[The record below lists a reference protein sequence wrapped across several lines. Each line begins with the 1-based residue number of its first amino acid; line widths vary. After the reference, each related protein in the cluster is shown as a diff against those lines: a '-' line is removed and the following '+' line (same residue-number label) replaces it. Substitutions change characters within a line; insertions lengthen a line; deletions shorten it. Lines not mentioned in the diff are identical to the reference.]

1 MFYIIGV
8 NPNIERAA
16 GSIME
21 QIWIEKYRPNN
32 LSEVVGQEAVTS
44 RLKNYVKESSMPH
57 LLFAGPAGIG
67 KTTSALALAREM
79 FGELWKH
86 NLHELNA
93 SDERGIDVVRGK
105 IKEFARTAPLGEKGF
120 KIIFLDEA
128 DALTGAA
135 QAALR
140 RTMEKYSRTCRFV
153 MSCNYSSKIIDPIQS
168 RCAVFRFRPIKAEDL
183 EKYLKFVAAKE
194 NVNVT
199 KDGFESLTYLAQG
212 DLRRAINGLQMAA
225 AAKTDVTSDVVYQA
239 VAAAR
244 PEEVKEALESALS
257 GNFSTAREKL
267 DTLQITYGLAGED
280 VLRQMHRTVRDLD
293 IQDNVKVL
301 MIEKLA
307 EADFRLSEGAN
318 SRIQIEAVVASF
330 AILGRNLSKT

>member
-1 MFYIIGV
+1 
-8 NPNIERAA
+8 
-16 GSIME
+16 ME
-21 QIWIEKYRPNN
+21 EIWIEKYRPSN
-32 LSEVVGQEAVTS
+32 LSEVVGQTPITS
-44 RLKNYVKESSMPH
+44 RLKNYVKERSMPH
-57 LLFAGPAGIG
+57 LLFAGPAGTG
-67 KTTSALALAREM
+67 KTTCALALAKEL

-105 IKEFARTAPLGEKGF
+105 IKEFARTAPLGEDGF

-153 MSCNYSSKIIDPIQS
+153 MSCNFSSKIIDPIQS
-168 RCAVFRFRPIKAEDL
+168 RCAVFRFRPLKAEDV
-183 EKYLKFVAAKE
+183 ERYLKFVAVKE
-194 NVNVT
+194 ELNID
-199 KDGFESLTYLAQG
+199 KEAYESLTYLAQG
-212 DLRRAINGLQMAA
+212 DLRRAINGLQMTAA
-225 AAKTDVTSDVVYQA
+225 ANVDITPDVVYQA

-244 PEEVKEALESALS
+244 PEEVKEALEMSLNN
-257 GNFSTAREKL
+257 NFAGARERL

-280 VLRQMHRTVRDLD
+280 VLRQMHRSVRDIEVPD
-293 IQDNVKVL
+293 TIKVQ

-318 SRIQIEAVVASF
+318 ARIQIEAVIANF
-330 AILGRNLSKT
+330 AVLGRHIPEQ

>member
-1 MFYIIGV
+1 
-8 NPNIERAA
+8 
-16 GSIME
+16 ME
-21 QIWIEKYRPNN
+21 EIWIEKYRPSN
-32 LSEVVGQEAVTS
+32 LSEVVGQTPIPS
-44 RLKNYVKESSMPH
+44 RLKNYVKERSMPH
-57 LLFAGPAGIG
+57 LLFAGPAGTG
-67 KTTSALALAREM
+67 KTTCALALAKEL

-105 IKEFARTAPLGEKGF
+105 IKEFARTAPLGEDGF

-153 MSCNYSSKIIDPIQS
+153 MPCNFSSKIIDPIQS
-168 RCAVFRFRPIKAEDL
+168 RCAVFRFRPLKAEDV
-183 EKYLKFVAAKE
+183 ERYLKFVAVKE
-194 NVNVT
+194 ELNID
-199 KDGFESLTYLAQG
+199 KEAYESLTYLAQG

-225 AAKTDVTSDVVYQA
+225 AANVDITPDVVYQA

-244 PEEVKEALESALS
+244 PEEVKEALEMSLNN
-257 GNFSTAREKL
+257 NFAGARERL

-280 VLRQMHRTVRDLD
+280 VLRQMHRSVRDIEVPD
-293 IQDNVKVL
+293 TIKVQ

-318 SRIQIEAVVASF
+318 ARIQIEAVIANF
-330 AILGRNLSKT
+330 AVLGRHIPEP

>member
-1 MFYIIGV
+1 
-8 NPNIERAA
+8 
-16 GSIME
+16 ME
-21 QIWIEKYRPNN
+21 EIWTEKYRPSN
-32 LSEVVGQEAVTS
+32 LSEVVGQTPITG
-44 RLKNYVKESSMPH
+44 RLKNYVKERSMPH
-57 LLFAGPAGIG
+57 LLFAGPAGTG
-67 KTTSALALAREM
+67 KTTCALALAREL

-105 IKEFARTAPLGEKGF
+105 IKEFARTAPLGEDGF

-153 MSCNYSSKIIDPIQS
+153 MSCNFSSKIIDPIQS
-168 RCAVFRFRPIKAEDL
+168 RCAVFRFRPLKAEDV
-183 EKYLKFVAAKE
+183 ERYLKFVAVKE
-194 NVNVT
+194 ELNID
-199 KDGFESLTYLAQG
+199 KEAYESLTYLAQG

-225 AAKTDVTSDVVYQA
+225 AANVDITSDVVYQA

-244 PEEVKEALESALS
+244 PEEVKEALEMSLNN
-257 GNFSTAREKL
+257 NFAGARERL

-280 VLRQMHRTVRDLD
+280 VLRQMHRTVRDLEVPD
-293 IQDNVKVL
+293 TIKVQ

-318 SRIQIEAVVASF
+318 SRIQIEAVIANF
-330 AILGRNLSKT
+330 AVLGRHIPEP

>member
-1 MFYIIGV
+1 
-8 NPNIERAA
+8 
-16 GSIME
+16 ME
-21 QIWIEKYRPNN
+21 EIWTEKYRPSN
-32 LSEVVGQEAVTS
+32 LSEVVGQTPITD
-44 RLKNYVKESSMPH
+44 RLKNYVKERSMPH
-57 LLFAGPAGIG
+57 LLFAGPAGTG
-67 KTTSALALAREM
+67 KTTCALALAKEL

-105 IKEFARTAPLGEKGF
+105 IKEFARTAPLGEDGF

-140 RTMEKYSRTCRFV
+140 RTMEIYSRTCRFV
-153 MSCNYSSKIIDPIQS
+153 MSCNFSSKIIDPIQS
-168 RCAVFRFRPIKAEDL
+168 RCAVFRFRPLKAEDV
-183 EKYLKFVAAKE
+183 ERYLKFVAVKE
-194 NVNVT
+194 ELNID
-199 KDGFESLTYLAQG
+199 KEAYESLTYLAQG

-225 AAKTDVTSDVVYQA
+225 AANVDITPDVVYQA

-244 PEEVKEALESALS
+244 PEEVKEALEMSLNN
-257 GNFSTAREKL
+257 NFAGARERL

-280 VLRQMHRTVRDLD
+280 VIRQMHRTVRDLEVPD
-293 IQDNVKVL
+293 TIKVQ

-318 SRIQIEAVVASF
+318 SRIQIEAVIANF
-330 AILGRNLSKT
+330 AVLGRHIPEP

>member
-1 MFYIIGV
+1 
-8 NPNIERAA
+8 
-16 GSIME
+16 ME
-21 QIWIEKYRPNN
+21 EIWIEKYRPSN
-32 LSEVVGQEAVTS
+32 LSEVVGQTPVTS
-44 RLKNYVKESSMPH
+44 RLKNYVKERSMPH
-57 LLFAGPAGIG
+57 LLFAGPAGTG
-67 KTTSALALAREM
+67 KTTCALALAKEL

-105 IKEFARTAPLGEKGF
+105 IKEFARTAPLGEDGF

-153 MSCNYSSKIIDPIQS
+153 MSCNFSSKIIEPIQS
-168 RCAVFRFRPIKAEDL
+168 RCAVFRFRPLKAEDV
-183 EKYLKFVAAKE
+183 ERYLKFVAVKE
-194 NVNVT
+194 ELNID
-199 KDGFESLTYLAQG
+199 KEAYESLTYLAQG

-225 AAKTDVTSDVVYQA
+225 AAKVDITPDVVYQA

-244 PEEVKEALESALS
+244 PEEVKDALEMSLNN
-257 GNFSTAREKL
+257 NFAGARERL

-280 VLRQMHRTVRDLD
+280 VLRQMHRSVRDLEVPD
-293 IQDNVKVL
+293 TIKVQ

-318 SRIQIEAVVASF
+318 ARIQIEAVIANF
-330 AILGRNLSKT
+330 AVLGRHISEQ

>member
-1 MFYIIGV
+1 
-8 NPNIERAA
+8 
-16 GSIME
+16 ME
-21 QIWIEKYRPNN
+21 EIWIEKYRPSN
-32 LSEVVGQEAVTS
+32 LSEVVGQTPITS
-44 RLKNYVKESSMPH
+44 RLKNYVKERSMPH
-57 LLFAGPAGIG
+57 LLFAGPAGTG
-67 KTTSALALAREM
+67 KTTCALALAKEL

-105 IKEFARTAPLGEKGF
+105 IKEFARTAPLGEDGF

-153 MSCNYSSKIIDPIQS
+153 MSCNFSSKIIDPIQS
-168 RCAVFRFRPIKAEDL
+168 RCAVFRFRPLKAEDV
-183 EKYLKFVAAKE
+183 ERYLKFVAVKE
-194 NVNVT
+194 ELNID
-199 KDGFESLTYLAQG
+199 KEAYESLTYLAQG
-212 DLRRAINGLQMAA
+212 DLRRAINGLQMTAA
-225 AAKTDVTSDVVYQA
+225 ANVDITADVVYQA

-244 PEEVKEALESALS
+244 PEEVKEALEMSLNN
-257 GNFSTAREKL
+257 NFAGARERL

-280 VLRQMHRTVRDLD
+280 VLRQMHRSVRDIEVPD
-293 IQDNVKVL
+293 TIKVQ

-318 SRIQIEAVVASF
+318 ARIQIEAVIANF
-330 AILGRNLSKT
+330 AVLGRHIPEQ

>member
-1 MFYIIGV
+1 
-8 NPNIERAA
+8 
-16 GSIME
+16 ME
-21 QIWIEKYRPNN
+21 EIWIEKYRPTN
-32 LSEVVGQEAVTS
+32 LSEVVGQSSVTD
-44 RLKNYVKESSMPH
+44 RLKNYVKERSMPH

-67 KTTSALALAREM
+67 KTTSALALAKEM

-105 IKEFARTAPLGEKGF
+105 IKEFARTAPLGEDGF

-140 RTMEKYSRTCRFV
+140 RTMERYARTCRFI
-153 MSCNYSSKIIDPIQS
+153 MSCNFSSKIIDPIQS
-168 RCAVFRFRPIKAEDL
+168 RCAVFRFKPIKAEDL
-183 EKYLKFVAAKE
+183 EKYLKFVASKE
-194 NVNVT
+194 GLKIT
-199 KDGFESLTYLAQG
+199 SEGYQAITYLAQG

-225 AAKTDVTSDVVYQA
+225 AAKKEITPDVVYQA

-244 PEEVKEALESALS
+244 PDEVKEALELALDGNYS
-257 GNFSTAREKL
+257 GARERL

-280 VLRQMHRTVRDLD
+280 VIRQMHRSVRDLEISD
-293 IQDNVKVL
+293 IVKVQ

-318 SRIQIEAVVASF
+318 SRIQIEAVVANF
-330 AILGRNLSKT
+330 AILGRNMSKT

>member
-1 MFYIIGV
+1 
-8 NPNIERAA
+8 
-16 GSIME
+16 ME
-21 QIWIEKYRPNN
+21 EIWIEKYRPTN
-32 LSEVVGQEAVTS
+32 LSEVVGQSSVTD
-44 RLKNYVKESSMPH
+44 RLKNYVKERSMPH

-79 FGELWKH
+79 FGDLWKH

-105 IKEFARTAPLGEKGF
+105 IKEFARTAPLGEDGF

-140 RTMEKYSRTCRFV
+140 RTMERYARTCRFI
-153 MSCNYSSKIIDPIQS
+153 MSCNFSSKIIDPIQS
-168 RCAVFRFRPIKAEDL
+168 RCAVFRFKPIKAEDL
-183 EKYLKFVAAKE
+183 EKYLKFVASKE
-194 NVNVT
+194 GLKIT
-199 KDGFESLTYLAQG
+199 GEGYQAITYLAQG

-225 AAKTDVTSDVVYQA
+225 AAKKEITPDVVYQA

-244 PEEVKEALESALS
+244 PDEVKEALELALDGNYS
-257 GNFSTAREKL
+257 GARERL

-280 VLRQMHRTVRDLD
+280 VIRQMHRSVRDLKISD
-293 IQDNVKVL
+293 IVKVQ

-318 SRIQIEAVVASF
+318 SRIQIEAVVANF
-330 AILGRNLSKT
+330 AILGRNMDKT

>member
-1 MFYIIGV
+1 
-8 NPNIERAA
+8 
-16 GSIME
+16 ME
-21 QIWIEKYRPNN
+21 EIWIEKYRPSN
-32 LSEVVGQEAVTS
+32 LSEVVGQTPVTS
-44 RLKNYVKESSMPH
+44 RLKNYVKERSMPH
-57 LLFAGPAGIG
+57 LLFAGPAGTG
-67 KTTSALALAREM
+67 KTTCALALAKEL

-105 IKEFARTAPLGEKGF
+105 IKEFARTAPLGEDGF

-153 MSCNYSSKIIDPIQS
+153 MSCNFSSKIIEPIQS
-168 RCAVFRFRPIKAEDL
+168 RCAVFRFRPLKAEDV
-183 EKYLKFVAAKE
+183 ERYLKFVAVKE
-194 NVNVT
+194 ELNID
-199 KDGFESLTYLAQG
+199 KEAYESLTYLAQG

-225 AAKTDVTSDVVYQA
+225 AAKVDITPDVVYQA

-244 PEEVKEALESALS
+244 PEEVKEALEMSLNN
-257 GNFSTAREKL
+257 NFAGARERL

-280 VLRQMHRTVRDLD
+280 VLRQMHRTVRDLEVPD
-293 IQDNVKVL
+293 TVKVQ

-318 SRIQIEAVVASF
+318 ARIQIEAVIANF
-330 AILGRNLSKT
+330 AVLGRHIPEQ

>member
-1 MFYIIGV
+1 
-8 NPNIERAA
+8 
-16 GSIME
+16 ME
-21 QIWIEKYRPNN
+21 EIWIEKYRPSN
-32 LSEVVGQEAVTS
+32 LSEVVGQTPITS
-44 RLKNYVKESSMPH
+44 RLKNYVKERSMPH
-57 LLFAGPAGIG
+57 LLFAGPSGTG
-67 KTTSALALAREM
+67 KTTCALALAKEL

-105 IKEFARTAPLGEKGF
+105 IKEFARTAPLGEDGF

-153 MSCNYSSKIIDPIQS
+153 MSCNFSSKIIDPIQS
-168 RCAVFRFRPIKAEDL
+168 RCAVFRFRPLKAEDV
-183 EKYLKFVAAKE
+183 ERYLKFVAVKE
-194 NVNVT
+194 ELNID
-199 KDGFESLTYLAQG
+199 KEAYESLTYLAQG

-225 AAKTDVTSDVVYQA
+225 AAKVDITPDVVYQA

-244 PEEVKEALESALS
+244 PEEVKEALEMSLNN
-257 GNFSTAREKL
+257 NFAGARERL

-280 VLRQMHRTVRDLD
+280 VLRQMHRSVRDIEVPD
-293 IQDNVKVL
+293 TIKVQ

-318 SRIQIEAVVASF
+318 ARIQIEAVIANF
-330 AILGRNLSKT
+330 AVLGRHIPEP

>member
-1 MFYIIGV
+1 
-8 NPNIERAA
+8 
-16 GSIME
+16 ME
-21 QIWIEKYRPNN
+21 EIWTEKYRPSN
-32 LSEVVGQEAVTS
+32 LSEVVGQTPITD
-44 RLKNYVKESSMPH
+44 RLKNYVKERSMPH
-57 LLFAGPAGIG
+57 LLFAGPAGTG
-67 KTTSALALAREM
+67 KTTCALALAKEL

-105 IKEFARTAPLGEKGF
+105 IKEFARTAPLGEDGF

-153 MSCNYSSKIIDPIQS
+153 MSCNFSSKIIDPIQS
-168 RCAVFRFRPIKAEDL
+168 RCAVFRFRPLKAEDV
-183 EKYLKFVAAKE
+183 ERYLKFVAVKE
-194 NVNVT
+194 ELNID
-199 KDGFESLTYLAQG
+199 KEAYESLTYLAQG

-225 AAKTDVTSDVVYQA
+225 AANVDITPDVVYQA

-244 PEEVKEALESALS
+244 PEEVKEALEMSLNN
-257 GNFSTAREKL
+257 NFAGARERL

-280 VLRQMHRTVRDLD
+280 VLRQMHRSVRDLEVPD
-293 IQDNVKVL
+293 TIKVQ

-318 SRIQIEAVVASF
+318 ARIQIEAVIANF
-330 AILGRNLSKT
+330 AVLGRHIPEP

>member
-1 MFYIIGV
+1 
-8 NPNIERAA
+8 
-16 GSIME
+16 ME
-21 QIWIEKYRPNN
+21 EIWIEKYRPSN
-32 LSEVVGQEAVTS
+32 LSEVVGQTPITS
-44 RLKNYVKESSMPH
+44 RLKNYVKERSMPH
-57 LLFAGPAGIG
+57 LLFAGPAGTG
-67 KTTSALALAREM
+67 KTTCALALAKEL

-105 IKEFARTAPLGEKGF
+105 IKEFARTAPLGEDGF

-153 MSCNYSSKIIDPIQS
+153 MSCNFSSKIIDPIQS
-168 RCAVFRFRPIKAEDL
+168 RCAVFRFRPLKAEDV
-183 EKYLKFVAAKE
+183 ERYLKFVAVKE
-194 NVNVT
+194 ELNID
-199 KDGFESLTYLAQG
+199 KEAYESLTYLAQG
-212 DLRRAINGLQMAA
+212 DLRRAINGLQMTAA
-225 AAKTDVTSDVVYQA
+225 ANVDITSDVVYQA

-244 PEEVKEALESALS
+244 PEEVKEALEMSLNN
-257 GNFSTAREKL
+257 NFAGARERL

-280 VLRQMHRTVRDLD
+280 VLRQMHRSVRDIEVPD
-293 IQDNVKVL
+293 TIKVQ

-318 SRIQIEAVVASF
+318 ARIQIEAVIANF
-330 AILGRNLSKT
+330 AVLGRHIPEQ

>member
-1 MFYIIGV
+1 
-8 NPNIERAA
+8 
-16 GSIME
+16 ME
-21 QIWIEKYRPNN
+21 EIWIEKYRPSN
-32 LSEVVGQEAVTS
+32 LSEVVGQTPITS
-44 RLKNYVKESSMPH
+44 RLKNYVKERSMPH
-57 LLFAGPAGIG
+57 LLFAGPAGTG
-67 KTTSALALAREM
+67 NTTCALALAKEL

-105 IKEFARTAPLGEKGF
+105 IKEFARTAPLGEDGF
-120 KIIFLDEA
+120 KIIFLDAA

-153 MSCNYSSKIIDPIQS
+153 MSCNFSSKIIDPIQS
-168 RCAVFRFRPIKAEDL
+168 RCAVFRFRPLKAEDV
-183 EKYLKFVAAKE
+183 ERYLKFVAVKE
-194 NVNVT
+194 ELNID
-199 KDGFESLTYLAQG
+199 KEAYESLTYLAQG

-225 AAKTDVTSDVVYQA
+225 AANVDITPDVVYQA

-244 PEEVKEALESALS
+244 PEEVKEALEMSLNN
-257 GNFSTAREKL
+257 NFAGARERL

-280 VLRQMHRTVRDLD
+280 VLRQMHRSVRDIEVPD
-293 IQDNVKVL
+293 TIKVQ

-318 SRIQIEAVVASF
+318 ARIQIEAVIANF
-330 AILGRNLSKT
+330 AVLGRHIPEP

>member
-1 MFYIIGV
+1 
-8 NPNIERAA
+8 
-16 GSIME
+16 ME
-21 QIWIEKYRPNN
+21 EIWIEKYRPTN
-32 LSEVVGQEAVTS
+32 LSEVVGQSSVTD
-44 RLKNYVKESSMPH
+44 RLKNYVKERSMPH

-67 KTTSALALAREM
+67 KTTSALALAKEM

-105 IKEFARTAPLGEKGF
+105 IKEFARTAPLGEDGF

-140 RTMEKYSRTCRFV
+140 RTMEKYARTCRFI
-153 MSCNYSSKIIDPIQS
+153 MSCNFSSKIIDPIQS
-168 RCAVFRFRPIKAEDL
+168 RCAVFRFKPIKAEDL
-183 EKYLKFVAAKE
+183 EKYLKFVASKE
-194 NVNVT
+194 GLKIT
-199 KDGFESLTYLAQG
+199 SEGYQAITYLAQG

-225 AAKTDVTSDVVYQA
+225 AAKKEITPDVVYQA

-244 PEEVKEALESALS
+244 PDEVKEALELALDGNYS
-257 GNFSTAREKL
+257 GARERL

-280 VLRQMHRTVRDLD
+280 VIRQMHRSVRDLEISD
-293 IQDNVKVL
+293 IVKVQ

-318 SRIQIEAVVASF
+318 SRIQIEAVVAHFSV
-330 AILGRNLSKT
+330 LGRHIQK

>member
-1 MFYIIGV
+1 
-8 NPNIERAA
+8 
-16 GSIME
+16 ME
-21 QIWIEKYRPNN
+21 EIWTEKYRPSN
-32 LSEVVGQEAVTS
+32 LSEVVGQTPITG
-44 RLKNYVKESSMPH
+44 RLKNYVKERSMPH
-57 LLFAGPAGIG
+57 LLFAGPAGTG
-67 KTTSALALAREM
+67 KTTCALALAKEL

-105 IKEFARTAPLGEKGF
+105 IKEFARTAPLGEDGF

-153 MSCNYSSKIIDPIQS
+153 MSCNFSSKIIDPIQS
-168 RCAVFRFRPIKAEDL
+168 RCAVFRFRPLKAEDV
-183 EKYLKFVAAKE
+183 ERYLKFVGVKE
-194 NVNVT
+194 ELNID
-199 KDGFESLTYLAQG
+199 KEAYESLTYLAQG

-225 AAKTDVTSDVVYQA
+225 AANVDITPDVVYQA

-244 PEEVKEALESALS
+244 PEEVKEALEMSLNN
-257 GNFSTAREKL
+257 NFAGARERL

-280 VLRQMHRTVRDLD
+280 VIRQMHRTVRDLEVPD
-293 IQDNVKVL
+293 TIKVQ

-318 SRIQIEAVVASF
+318 SRIQIEAVIANF
-330 AILGRNLSKT
+330 AVLGRHIPEP

>member
-1 MFYIIGV
+1 
-8 NPNIERAA
+8 
-16 GSIME
+16 ME
-21 QIWIEKYRPNN
+21 EIWIEKYRPSN
-32 LSEVVGQEAVTS
+32 LSEVVGQTPITS
-44 RLKNYVKESSMPH
+44 RLKNYVKERSMPH
-57 LLFAGPAGIG
+57 LLFAGPAGTG
-67 KTTSALALAREM
+67 KTTCALALAKEL

-105 IKEFARTAPLGEKGF
+105 IKEFARTAPLGEDGF

-153 MSCNYSSKIIDPIQS
+153 MSCNFSSKIIDPIQS
-168 RCAVFRFRPIKAEDL
+168 RCAVFRFRPLKAEDV
-183 EKYLKFVAAKE
+183 ERYLKFVAVKE
-194 NVNVT
+194 ELNID
-199 KDGFESLTYLAQG
+199 KEAYESLTYLAQG

-225 AAKTDVTSDVVYQA
+225 AANVDITPDVVYQA

-244 PEEVKEALESALS
+244 PEEVKEALEMSLDN
-257 GNFSTAREKL
+257 NFAGARERL

-280 VLRQMHRTVRDLD
+280 VLRQMHRSVRDIEVPD
-293 IQDNVKVL
+293 TIKVQ

-318 SRIQIEAVVASF
+318 ARIQIEAVIANF
-330 AILGRNLSKT
+330 AVLGRHIPEP

>member
-1 MFYIIGV
+1 
-8 NPNIERAA
+8 
-16 GSIME
+16 ME
-21 QIWIEKYRPNN
+21 EIWIEKYRPSN
-32 LSEVVGQEAVTS
+32 LSEVVGQTPITS
-44 RLKNYVKESSMPH
+44 RLKNYVKERSMPH
-57 LLFAGPAGIG
+57 LLFAGPAGTG
-67 KTTSALALAREM
+67 KTTCSLALAKEL
-79 FGELWKH
+79 FWELWKH

-105 IKEFARTAPLGEKGF
+105 IKEFARTAPLGEDGF

-153 MSCNYSSKIIDPIQS
+153 MSCKFSSKIIDPIQS
-168 RCAVFRFRPIKAEDL
+168 RCAVFRFRPLKAEDV
-183 EKYLKFVAAKE
+183 ERYLKFVAVKE
-194 NVNVT
+194 EL
-199 KDGFESLTYLAQG
+199 KIDKEAYESLTYLAQG

-225 AAKTDVTSDVVYQA
+225 AANTDITPDVVYQA

-244 PEEVKEALESALS
+244 PEEVKEALEMSLNN
-257 GNFSTAREKL
+257 NFAGARERL

-280 VLRQMHRTVRDLD
+280 VLRQMHRSVRDLEVPD
-293 IQDNVKVL
+293 TIKVQ

-318 SRIQIEAVVASF
+318 ARIQIEAVIANF
-330 AILGRNLSKT
+330 AVLGRHIPE

>member
-1 MFYIIGV
+1 
-8 NPNIERAA
+8 
-16 GSIME
+16 ME
-21 QIWIEKYRPNN
+21 EIWIEKYRPSN
-32 LSEVVGQEAVTS
+32 LSEVVGQTPITS
-44 RLKNYVKESSMPH
+44 RLKNYVKERSMPH
-57 LLFAGPAGIG
+57 LLFAGPAGTG
-67 KTTSALALAREM
+67 KTTSALALAKEL

-105 IKEFARTAPLGEKGF
+105 IKEFARTAPIGEDGF

-153 MSCNYSSKIIDPIQS
+153 MSCNFSSKIIDPIQS
-168 RCAVFRFRPIKAEDL
+168 RCAVFRFRPLKAEDV
-183 EKYLKFVAAKE
+183 ERYLKFVAVKE
-194 NVNVT
+194 EL
-199 KDGFESLTYLAQG
+199 KIDKEAYESLTYLAQG

-225 AAKTDVTSDVVYQA
+225 AANVDITPDVVYQA

-244 PEEVKEALESALS
+244 PEEVKEALEMSLNN
-257 GNFSTAREKL
+257 NFAGARERL

-280 VLRQMHRTVRDLD
+280 VLRQMHRSVRDLEVPD
-293 IQDNVKVL
+293 TIKVQ

-307 EADFRLSEGAN
+307 EADFSLSEGAN
-318 SRIQIEAVVASF
+318 ARIQIEAVVANF
-330 AILGRNLSKT
+330 AVLGRHISEQ

>member
-1 MFYIIGV
+1 
-8 NPNIERAA
+8 
-16 GSIME
+16 ME
-21 QIWIEKYRPNN
+21 EIWIEKYRPTN
-32 LSEVVGQEAVTS
+32 LSEVVGQSSVTD
-44 RLKNYVKESSMPH
+44 RLKNYVKERSMPH

-67 KTTSALALAREM
+67 KTTSALALAKEM

-105 IKEFARTAPLGEKGF
+105 IKEFARTAPLGEDGF

-140 RTMEKYSRTCRFV
+140 RTMEKYARTCRFI
-153 MSCNYSSKIIDPIQS
+153 MSCNFSSKIIDPIQS
-168 RCAVFRFRPIKAEDL
+168 RCAVFRFKPIKAEDL
-183 EKYLKFVAAKE
+183 EKYLKFVASKE
-194 NVNVT
+194 GLKIT
-199 KDGFESLTYLAQG
+199 SEGYQAITYLAQG

-225 AAKTDVTSDVVYQA
+225 AAKKEITPDVVYQA

-244 PEEVKEALESALS
+244 PDEVKEALELALDGNYS
-257 GNFSTAREKL
+257 GARERL

-280 VLRQMHRTVRDLD
+280 VIRQMHRSVRDLEISD
-293 IQDNVKVL
+293 IVKVQ

-318 SRIQIEAVVASF
+318 SRIQIEAVVANF
-330 AILGRNLSKT
+330 AILGRNMNKT

>member
-1 MFYIIGV
+1 
-8 NPNIERAA
+8 
-16 GSIME
+16 ME
-21 QIWIEKYRPNN
+21 EIWIEKYRPSN
-32 LSEVVGQEAVTS
+32 LSEVVGQTPITS
-44 RLKNYVKESSMPH
+44 RLKNYVKERSMPH
-57 LLFAGPAGIG
+57 LLFAGPSGTG
-67 KTTSALALAREM
+67 KTTCALALAKEL

-105 IKEFARTAPLGEKGF
+105 IKEFARTAPLGEDGF

-153 MSCNYSSKIIDPIQS
+153 MSCNFSSKIIDPIQS
-168 RCAVFRFRPIKAEDL
+168 RCAVFRFRPLKAEDV
-183 EKYLKFVAAKE
+183 ERYLKFVAVKE
-194 NVNVT
+194 ELNID
-199 KDGFESLTYLAQG
+199 KEAYESLTYLAQG

-225 AAKTDVTSDVVYQA
+225 AANVDITPDVVYQA

-244 PEEVKEALESALS
+244 PEEVKEALEMSLNN
-257 GNFSTAREKL
+257 NFAGARERL

-280 VLRQMHRTVRDLD
+280 VLRQMHRSVRDIEVPD
-293 IQDNVKVL
+293 TIKVQ

-318 SRIQIEAVVASF
+318 ARIQIEAVIANF
-330 AILGRNLSKT
+330 AVLGRHIPEQ

>member
-1 MFYIIGV
+1 
-8 NPNIERAA
+8 
-16 GSIME
+16 ME
-21 QIWIEKYRPNN
+21 EIWIEKYRPTN
-32 LSEVVGQEAVTS
+32 LSEVVGQSSVTD
-44 RLKNYVKESSMPH
+44 RLKNYVKERSMPH

-67 KTTSALALAREM
+67 KTTSALALAKEM
-79 FGELWKH
+79 FGDLWKH

-105 IKEFARTAPLGEKGF
+105 IKEFARTAPLGEDGF

-140 RTMEKYSRTCRFV
+140 RTMERYARTCRFI
-153 MSCNYSSKIIDPIQS
+153 MSCNFSSKIIDPIQS
-168 RCAVFRFRPIKAEDL
+168 RCAVFRFKPIKAEDL
-183 EKYLKFVAAKE
+183 EKYLKFVASKE
-194 NVNVT
+194 GLKIT
-199 KDGFESLTYLAQG
+199 GEGYQAITYLAQG

-225 AAKTDVTSDVVYQA
+225 AAKKEITPDIVYQA

-244 PEEVKEALESALS
+244 PDEVKEALELALDGNYS
-257 GNFSTAREKL
+257 GARERL

-280 VLRQMHRTVRDLD
+280 VIRQMHRSVRDLKISD
-293 IQDNVKVL
+293 IVKVQ

-318 SRIQIEAVVASF
+318 SRIQIEAVVANF
-330 AILGRNLSKT
+330 AILGRNMDKT

>member
-1 MFYIIGV
+1 
-8 NPNIERAA
+8 
-16 GSIME
+16 ME
-21 QIWIEKYRPNN
+21 EIWIEKYRPSN
-32 LSEVVGQEAVTS
+32 LSEVVGQTPITS
-44 RLKNYVKESSMPH
+44 RLKNYVKERSMPH
-57 LLFAGPAGIG
+57 LLLAGPAGTG
-67 KTTSALALAREM
+67 KTTCALALAKEL

-105 IKEFARTAPLGEKGF
+105 IKEFARTAPLGEDGF

-153 MSCNYSSKIIDPIQS
+153 MSCNFSSKIIDPIQS
-168 RCAVFRFRPIKAEDL
+168 RCAVFRFRPLKAEDV
-183 EKYLKFVAAKE
+183 ERYLKFVAVKE
-194 NVNVT
+194 ELNID
-199 KDGFESLTYLAQG
+199 KEAYESLTYLAQG

-225 AAKTDVTSDVVYQA
+225 AANVDITPDVVYQA

-244 PEEVKEALESALS
+244 PEEVKEALEMSLNN
-257 GNFSTAREKL
+257 NFAGARERL

-280 VLRQMHRTVRDLD
+280 VLRQMHRSVRDIEVPD
-293 IQDNVKVL
+293 TIKVQ

-318 SRIQIEAVVASF
+318 ARIQIEAVVANF
-330 AILGRNLSKT
+330 AVLGRHISEQ

>member
-1 MFYIIGV
+1 
-8 NPNIERAA
+8 
-16 GSIME
+16 ME
-21 QIWIEKYRPNN
+21 EIWTEKYRPSN
-32 LSEVVGQEAVTS
+32 LSEVVGQTPITD
-44 RLKNYVKESSMPH
+44 RLKNYVKERSMPH
-57 LLFAGPAGIG
+57 LLFAGPAGTG
-67 KTTSALALAREM
+67 KTTCALVLAKEL

-105 IKEFARTAPLGEKGF
+105 IKEFARTAPLGEGGF

-153 MSCNYSSKIIDPIQS
+153 MSCNFSSKIIDPIQS
-168 RCAVFRFRPIKAEDL
+168 RCAVFRFRPLKAEDV
-183 EKYLKFVAAKE
+183 ERYLKFVAVKE
-194 NVNVT
+194 ELNID
-199 KDGFESLTYLAQG
+199 KEAYESLTYLAQG

-225 AAKTDVTSDVVYQA
+225 AANVDITPDVVYQA

-244 PEEVKEALESALS
+244 PEEVKEALEMSLNN
-257 GNFSTAREKL
+257 NFAGARERL

-280 VLRQMHRTVRDLD
+280 VLRQMHRTVRDLEVPD
-293 IQDNVKVL
+293 TIKVQ

-318 SRIQIEAVVASF
+318 SRIQIEAVIANF
-330 AILGRNLSKT
+330 AVLGRHIPEP

>member
-1 MFYIIGV
+1 
-8 NPNIERAA
+8 
-16 GSIME
+16 ME
-21 QIWIEKYRPNN
+21 EIWTEKYRPSN
-32 LSEVVGQEAVTS
+32 LSEVVGQTPITG
-44 RLKNYVKESSMPH
+44 RLKNYVKERSMPH
-57 LLFAGPAGIG
+57 LLFAGPAGTG
-67 KTTSALALAREM
+67 KTTCALALAKEL

-105 IKEFARTAPLGEKGF
+105 IKEFARTAPLGEDGF

-140 RTMEKYSRTCRFV
+140 RTMEIYSRTCRFV
-153 MSCNYSSKIIDPIQS
+153 MSCNFSSKIIDPIQS
-168 RCAVFRFRPIKAEDL
+168 RCAVFRFRPLKAEDV
-183 EKYLKFVAAKE
+183 ERYLKFVAVKE
-194 NVNVT
+194 ELNID
-199 KDGFESLTYLAQG
+199 KEAYESLTYLAQG

-225 AAKTDVTSDVVYQA
+225 AANVDITPDVVYQA

-244 PEEVKEALESALS
+244 PEEVKEALEMSLNN
-257 GNFSTAREKL
+257 NFAGARERL

-280 VLRQMHRTVRDLD
+280 VLRQMHRTVRDLEVPD
-293 IQDNVKVL
+293 TIKVQ

-318 SRIQIEAVVASF
+318 ARIQIEAVIANF
-330 AILGRNLSKT
+330 AVLGRHIPEP

>member
-1 MFYIIGV
+1 
-8 NPNIERAA
+8 
-16 GSIME
+16 ME
-21 QIWIEKYRPNN
+21 EIWIEKYRPSN
-32 LSEVVGQEAVTS
+32 LSEVVGQTPVTS
-44 RLKNYVKESSMPH
+44 RLKNYVKERSMPH
-57 LLFAGPAGIG
+57 LLFAGPAGTG
-67 KTTSALALAREM
+67 KTTCALALAKEL

-105 IKEFARTAPLGEKGF
+105 IKEFARTAPLGEDGF

-153 MSCNYSSKIIDPIQS
+153 MSCNFSSKIIEPIQS
-168 RCAVFRFRPIKAEDL
+168 RCAVFRFRPLKAEDV
-183 EKYLKFVAAKE
+183 ERYLKFVAVKE
-194 NVNVT
+194 ELNID
-199 KDGFESLTYLAQG
+199 KEAYESLTYLAQG

-225 AAKTDVTSDVVYQA
+225 AAKVDITPDVVYQA

-244 PEEVKEALESALS
+244 PEEVKDALEMSLNN
-257 GNFSTAREKL
+257 NFAGARERL

-280 VLRQMHRTVRDLD
+280 VLRQMHRSVRDLEVPD
-293 IQDNVKVL
+293 TIKVQ

-318 SRIQIEAVVASF
+318 ARIQIEAVIANF
-330 AILGRNLSKT
+330 AVLGRHIPEQ

>member
-1 MFYIIGV
+1 
-8 NPNIERAA
+8 
-16 GSIME
+16 ME
-21 QIWIEKYRPNN
+21 EIWIEKYRPTN
-32 LSEVVGQEAVTS
+32 LSEVVGQSSVTD
-44 RLKNYVKESSMPH
+44 RLKNYVKERSMPH

-105 IKEFARTAPLGEKGF
+105 IKEFARTAPLGEDGF

-140 RTMEKYSRTCRFV
+140 RTMERYARTCRFI
-153 MSCNYSSKIIDPIQS
+153 MSCNFSSKIIDPIQS
-168 RCAVFRFRPIKAEDL
+168 RCAVFRFKPIKAEDL
-183 EKYLKFVAAKE
+183 EKYLKFVASKE
-194 NVNVT
+194 ELKIT
-199 KDGFESLTYLAQG
+199 AEGYQAITYLAQG

-225 AAKTDVTSDVVYQA
+225 AAKKEITPDVVYQA

-244 PEEVKEALESALS
+244 PDEVKEALELALDGNYS
-257 GNFSTAREKL
+257 GARERL

-280 VLRQMHRTVRDLD
+280 VIRQMHRSVRDLD
-293 IQDNVKVL
+293 ISDIVKVQ

-318 SRIQIEAVVASF
+318 SRIQIEAVVANF
-330 AILGRNLSKT
+330 AILGRNMNKT

>member
-1 MFYIIGV
+1 
-8 NPNIERAA
+8 
-16 GSIME
+16 ME
-21 QIWIEKYRPNN
+21 EIWTEKYRPSN
-32 LSEVVGQEAVTS
+32 LSEVVGQTPITG
-44 RLKNYVKESSMPH
+44 RLKNYVKERSMPH
-57 LLFAGPAGIG
+57 LLFAGPAGTG
-67 KTTSALALAREM
+67 KTTCALALAKEL

-105 IKEFARTAPLGEKGF
+105 IKEFARTAPLGEDGF

-153 MSCNYSSKIIDPIQS
+153 MSCNFSSKIIDPIQS
-168 RCAVFRFRPIKAEDL
+168 RCAVFRFRPLKAEDV
-183 EKYLKFVAAKE
+183 ERYLKFVAVKE
-194 NVNVT
+194 ELNID
-199 KDGFESLTYLAQG
+199 KEAYESLTYLAQG

-225 AAKTDVTSDVVYQA
+225 AANVDITPDVVYQA

-244 PEEVKEALESALS
+244 PEEVKEALEMSLNN
-257 GNFSTAREKL
+257 NFAGARERL

-280 VLRQMHRTVRDLD
+280 VIRQMHRTVRDLEVPD
-293 IQDNVKVL
+293 TIKVQ

-318 SRIQIEAVVASF
+318 ARIQIEAVIANF
-330 AILGRNLSKT
+330 AVLGRHIPEP

>member
-1 MFYIIGV
+1 
-8 NPNIERAA
+8 
-16 GSIME
+16 ME
-21 QIWIEKYRPNN
+21 EIWIEKYRPSN
-32 LSEVVGQEAVTS
+32 LSEVVGQNSVTS
-44 RLKNYVKESSMPH
+44 RLKNYVKEKSMPH
-57 LLFAGPAGIG
+57 LLFAGPAGTG
-67 KTTSALALAREM
+67 KTTSAIALAKEL

-105 IKEFARTAPLGEKGF
+105 IKEFARTAPLGEDGF

-140 RTMEKYSRTCRFV
+140 RTMEKYSRTCRFT
-153 MSCNYSSKIIDPIQS
+153 MSCNFSSKIIEPIQS
-168 RCAVFRFRPIKAEDL
+168 RCAVFRFKPIKAEDI
-183 EKYLKFVAAKE
+183 ERYLKFVASKE
-194 NVNVT
+194 NLT
-199 KDGFESLTYLAQG
+199 MDKEAYESLTYLAQG

-225 AAKTDVTSDVVYQA
+225 AANTNITSDIIYQS

-244 PEEVKEALESALS
+244 PEEVKEALEMALEN
-257 GNFSTAREKL
+257 NFSGARERL
-267 DTLQITYGLAGED
+267 DKLQITYGLAGED
-280 VLRQMHRTVRDLD
+280 VVRQMHRTVRELEVP
-293 IQDNVKVL
+293 DNIKVQ

-318 SRIQIEAVVASF
+318 SRIQIEAVIANF
-330 AILGRNLSKT
+330 AVLGRKIQKT

>member
-1 MFYIIGV
+1 
-8 NPNIERAA
+8 
-16 GSIME
+16 ME
-21 QIWIEKYRPNN
+21 EIWIEKYRPTN
-32 LSEVVGQEAVTS
+32 LSEVVGQSNVTD
-44 RLKNYVKESSMPH
+44 RLKNYVKERSMPH

-67 KTTSALALAREM
+67 KTTSALALAKEM

-105 IKEFARTAPLGEKGF
+105 IKEFARTAPLGEDGF

-140 RTMEKYSRTCRFV
+140 RTMERYARTCRFI
-153 MSCNYSSKIIDPIQS
+153 MSCNFSSKIIDPIQS
-168 RCAVFRFRPIKAEDL
+168 RCAVFRFKPIKAEDL
-183 EKYLKFVAAKE
+183 EKYLKFVASKE
-194 NVNVT
+194 GLKIT
-199 KDGFESLTYLAQG
+199 SEGYQAITYLAQG

-225 AAKTDVTSDVVYQA
+225 AAKKEITPDVVYQA

-244 PEEVKEALESALS
+244 PDEVKEALELALDGNYS
-257 GNFSTAREKL
+257 GARERL

-280 VLRQMHRTVRDLD
+280 VIRQMHRSVRDLEISD
-293 IQDNVKVL
+293 IVKVQ

-318 SRIQIEAVVASF
+318 SRIQIEAVVANF
-330 AILGRNLSKT
+330 AILGRNMDKT

>member
-1 MFYIIGV
+1 
-8 NPNIERAA
+8 
-16 GSIME
+16 ME
-21 QIWIEKYRPNN
+21 EIWIEKYRPTN
-32 LSEVVGQEAVTS
+32 LSEVVGQSNVTD
-44 RLKNYVKESSMPH
+44 RLKNYVKERSMPH

-67 KTTSALALAREM
+67 KTTSALALAKEM

-105 IKEFARTAPLGEKGF
+105 IKEFARTAPLGEDGF

-140 RTMEKYSRTCRFV
+140 RTMERYARTCRFI
-153 MSCNYSSKIIDPIQS
+153 MSCNFSSKIIDPIQS
-168 RCAVFRFRPIKAEDL
+168 RCAVFRFKPIKAEDL
-183 EKYLKFVAAKE
+183 EKYLKFVASKE
-194 NVNVT
+194 DLKIT
-199 KDGFESLTYLAQG
+199 SEGYQAITYLAQG

-225 AAKTDVTSDVVYQA
+225 AAKKEITPDVVYQA

-244 PEEVKEALESALS
+244 PDEVKEALELALDGNYS
-257 GNFSTAREKL
+257 GARERL

-280 VLRQMHRTVRDLD
+280 VIRQMHRSVRDLEISD
-293 IQDNVKVL
+293 IVKVQ

-318 SRIQIEAVVASF
+318 SRIQIEAVVAHF
-330 AILGRNLSKT
+330 AVLGRHIQK

>member
-1 MFYIIGV
+1 
-8 NPNIERAA
+8 
-16 GSIME
+16 ME
-21 QIWIEKYRPNN
+21 EIWIEKYRPSN
-32 LSEVVGQEAVTS
+32 LSEVVGQTPVTS
-44 RLKNYVKESSMPH
+44 RLKNYVKERSMPH
-57 LLFAGPAGIG
+57 LLFAGPAGTG
-67 KTTSALALAREM
+67 KTTCALALAKEL

-105 IKEFARTAPLGEKGF
+105 TKEFARTAPLGEDGF

-153 MSCNYSSKIIDPIQS
+153 MSCNFSSKIIEPIQS
-168 RCAVFRFRPIKAEDL
+168 RCAVFRFRPLKAEDV
-183 EKYLKFVAAKE
+183 ERYLKFVAVKE
-194 NVNVT
+194 ELNID
-199 KDGFESLTYLAQG
+199 KEAYESLTYLAQG

-225 AAKTDVTSDVVYQA
+225 AAKVDITPDVVYQA

-244 PEEVKEALESALS
+244 PEEVKDALEMSLNN
-257 GNFSTAREKL
+257 NFAGARERL

-280 VLRQMHRTVRDLD
+280 VLRQMHRSVRDLEVPD
-293 IQDNVKVL
+293 TIKVQ

-318 SRIQIEAVVASF
+318 ARIQIEAVIANF
-330 AILGRNLSKT
+330 AVLGRHIPEQ

>member
-1 MFYIIGV
+1 
-8 NPNIERAA
+8 
-16 GSIME
+16 ME
-21 QIWIEKYRPNN
+21 EIWIEKYRPSN
-32 LSEVVGQEAVTS
+32 LSEVVGQTPITS
-44 RLKNYVKESSMPH
+44 RLKNYVKERSMPH
-57 LLFAGPAGIG
+57 LLFAGPAGTG
-67 KTTSALALAREM
+67 KTTCALALAKEL

-105 IKEFARTAPLGEKGF
+105 IKEFARTAPLGEDGF

-140 RTMEKYSRTCRFV
+140 RTMEIYSRTCRFV
-153 MSCNYSSKIIDPIQS
+153 MSCNFSSKIIDPIQS
-168 RCAVFRFRPIKAEDL
+168 RCAVFRFRPLKAEDV
-183 EKYLKFVAAKE
+183 ERYLKFVAVKE
-194 NVNVT
+194 ELNID
-199 KDGFESLTYLAQG
+199 KEAYESLTYLAQG

-225 AAKTDVTSDVVYQA
+225 AANVDITPDVVYQA

-244 PEEVKEALESALS
+244 PEEVKEALEMSLDN
-257 GNFSTAREKL
+257 NFAGARERL

-280 VLRQMHRTVRDLD
+280 VLRQMHRSVRDIEVPD
-293 IQDNVKVL
+293 TIKVQ

-318 SRIQIEAVVASF
+318 ARIQIEAVIANF
-330 AILGRNLSKT
+330 AVLGRHIPEP

>member
-1 MFYIIGV
+1 
-8 NPNIERAA
+8 
-16 GSIME
+16 ME
-21 QIWIEKYRPNN
+21 EIWIEKYRPSN
-32 LSEVVGQEAVTS
+32 LSEVVGQTPITS
-44 RLKNYVKESSMPH
+44 RLKNYVKERSMPH
-57 LLFAGPAGIG
+57 LLFAGPAGTG
-67 KTTSALALAREM
+67 KTTCALALAREL

-105 IKEFARTAPLGEKGF
+105 IKEFARTAPLGEDGF

-153 MSCNYSSKIIDPIQS
+153 MSCNFSSKIIDPIQS
-168 RCAVFRFRPIKAEDL
+168 RCAVFRFRPLKAEDV
-183 EKYLKFVAAKE
+183 ERYLKFVAVKE
-194 NVNVT
+194 ELNID
-199 KDGFESLTYLAQG
+199 KEAYESLTYLAQG
-212 DLRRAINGLQMAA
+212 DLRRAINGLQMTAA
-225 AAKTDVTSDVVYQA
+225 ANVDITPDVVYQA

-244 PEEVKEALESALS
+244 PEEVKEALEMSLNN
-257 GNFSTAREKL
+257 NFAGARERL

-280 VLRQMHRTVRDLD
+280 VLRQMHRSVRDIEVPD
-293 IQDNVKVL
+293 TIKVQ

-318 SRIQIEAVVASF
+318 ARIQIEAVIANF
-330 AILGRNLSKT
+330 AVLGRHIPEQ

>member
-1 MFYIIGV
+1 
-8 NPNIERAA
+8 
-16 GSIME
+16 ME
-21 QIWIEKYRPNN
+21 EIWIEKYRPTN
-32 LSEVVGQEAVTS
+32 LSEVVGQSNVTD
-44 RLKNYVKESSMPH
+44 RLKNYVKERSMPH

-67 KTTSALALAREM
+67 KTTSALALAKEM

-105 IKEFARTAPLGEKGF
+105 IKEFARTAPLGDDGF

-140 RTMEKYSRTCRFV
+140 RTMERYARTCRFI
-153 MSCNYSSKIIDPIQS
+153 MSCNFSSKIIDPIQS
-168 RCAVFRFRPIKAEDL
+168 RCAVFRFKPIKGEDL
-183 EKYLKFVAAKE
+183 EKYLKFVASKE
-194 NVNVT
+194 GLKIT
-199 KDGFESLTYLAQG
+199 GEGYQAITYLAQG

-225 AAKTDVTSDVVYQA
+225 AAKKEITPDVVYQA

-244 PEEVKEALESALS
+244 PDEVKEALELALDGNYS
-257 GNFSTAREKL
+257 GARERL

-280 VLRQMHRTVRDLD
+280 VIRQMHRSVRDLEISD
-293 IQDNVKVL
+293 IVKVQ

-318 SRIQIEAVVASF
+318 SRIQIEAVVANF
-330 AILGRNLSKT
+330 AILGRNMNKT